1 MANAVR
7 PIPEGMHTIT
17 PHLIVNRASEYL
29 DFLKRAFGAV
39 EGGRAPGPGGKII
52 HAWVRIG
59 DSVLML
65 NDHFA
70 EFGVPAI
77 APGFWPVALH
87 LYVPDAD
94 AAFARAT
101 AAGCTVTMPL
111 ADQFWGDRYGQVQ
124 DPAGFRWSIATR
136 KEMLTFEEIQ
146 GRQDKLFGKV
156 HPA

>member
-1 MANAVR
+1 MV
-7 PIPEGMHTIT
+7 
-17 PHLIVNRASEYL
+17 
-29 DFLKRAFGAV
+29 
-39 EGGRAPGPGGKII
+39 
-52 HAWVRIG
+52 
-59 DSVLML
+59 

-77 APGFWPVALH
+77 APAFWPVALH

-111 ADQFWGDRYGQVQ
+111 ADQFWDDRYGQVQ